1 MEEYGFPDVTV
12 YCNMN
17 DFHHTTN
24 LPISGFIFEEPT
36 FIFVRNSRGEGG
48 TFEQNL
54 ENIFSSL
61 SKTFYSI
68 QVV

>member
-17 DFHHTTN
+17 VFHHTIN

-36 FIFVRNSRGEGG
+36 FIYVRQSRGEGG

-61 SKTFYSI
+61 
-68 QVV
+68 